1 MKYLKTNKAKWH
13 FVMLRNAGTRTV
25 PVHWQ
30 VQTKIQLITYV
41 LYFNSQDEQK
51 FSLQEKNNF
60 SPSSANLRAIRPQRM
75 SYRTYPSSAQPSL
88 CQTASDT
95 RATPASE
102 MEHRAEAEPFSCFLV
117 TRVDTRCTPCRPFCW
132 SGSVC

>member
-1 MKYLKTNKAKWH
+1 MKYLKINKAKWR

-25 PVHWQ
+25 PVQRQ
-30 VQTKIQLITYV
+30 VQTKIQLITYI

-51 FSLQEKNNF
+51 FSSQEKNNF
-60 SPSSANLRAIRPQRM
+60 LPSSANPRAIRLQKMR
-75 SYRTYPSSAQPSL
+75 YRTYPSAAQPSL
-88 CQTASDT
+88 CQIASDT

-102 MEHRAEAEPFSCFLV
+102 TEHRAEAEPFSCFLA
-117 TRVDTRCTPCRPFCW
+117 TRVDTRSAPCCPFCW